1 MPKLQPIEILPAE
14 VSVEFDGADL
24 GDERLNR
31 RVRKIAGT
39 LARTPEGT
47 FPHLASDPSELEA
60 IYRFLGN
67 ESVSWS
73 DVLAPHSA
81 CTAVR
86 AEEYGEVLVLHD
98 SSEFAFAGET
108 RRDGLGDLTQNRQGF
123 IGHFSLCVSP
133 FESRMPLGVLGIEAI
148 FRTKKPKRSRSQQT
162 LESRR
167 KTREEKESSRWE
179 RAAIEADRQLG
190 ANVRAIHV
198 MDQEADDFEVFA
210 ALISRGKRFV
220 IRGNASRVLD
230 AASDMT
236 IEGRLEE
243 QPDRFY
249 GRVPLQARSK
259 NRSKAAKKAHPPRSE
274 RIAELRI
281 RSASVVLR
289 RPMHSKSEQD
299 SVRLNVVQV
308 FEPNPPDGEPPVEW
322 TLLTTE
328 PIKTKAQLKKI
339 VDAYCA
345 RWIIEEY
352 FKALKTGCAYEKRQ
366 LESAHGLLNALAIFA
381 VIAWRLLALR
391 TLART
396 TPDSPATLLFST
408 EQIHLMRGISLRRP
422 RARLPEG
429 MPTIRDML
437 LAIAGL
443 GGHLKQN
450 GEPGWIV
457 LGRGYDDF
465 LIAELGWYAAKM
477 TGEM

>member
-1 MPKLQPIEILPAE
+1 MTKVQTFEILPAE
-14 VSVEFDGADL
+14 ISIEFEGADL
-24 GDERLNR
+24 GDERLNHR
-31 RVRKIAGT
+31 LRKIAGT
-39 LARTPEGT
+39 MARSPDES

-67 ESVSWS
+67 ESVSWT
-73 DVLAPHSA
+73 DVLAPHA
-81 CTAVR
+81 AATAAR
-86 AEEYGEVLVLHD
+86 AQEWGEVFVLHD
-98 SSEFAFAGET
+98 SSECAFAGET
-108 RRDGLGDLTQNRQGF
+108 RREGLGDLTQNRQGF
-123 IGHFSLCVSP
+123 IGHFSLCVSG
-133 FESRMPLGVLGIEAI
+133 FESRMPLGVLGIETF
-148 FRTKKPKRSRSQQT
+148 FRAKKPKRSRSQQT
-162 LESRR
+162 LESRKKSR
-167 KTREEKESSRWE
+167 QEKESSRWE
-179 RAAIEADRQLG
+179 RAALKADQQLG
-190 ANVRAIHV
+190 PDVRAIHV

-210 ALISRGKRFV
+210 ALITGGSRFV
-220 IRGNASRVLD
+220 IRGNSSRVLD
-230 AASDMT
+230 SASDMT

-243 QPDRFY
+243 QADRIY
-249 GRVPLQARSK
+249 GQVPIQARSK
-259 NRSKAAKKAHPPRSE
+259 NRSKSAKKAHPPRSA
-274 RIAELRI
+274 RIAELHV
-281 RSASVVLR
+281 RSASVLIK
-289 RPMHSKSEQD
+289 RPIHSKSEQEH
-299 SVRLNVVQV
+299 VRLNVVQV

-322 TLLTTE
+322 TLLTSE

-339 VDAYCA
+339 VDAYSA

-396 TPDSPATLLFST
+396 TPEAPATLLFSND
-408 EQIHLMRGISLRRP
+408 QIELMRGISIRRP
-422 RARLPEG
+422 RARLPKG

-465 LIAELGWYAAKM
+465 LLAELGWSARGEAKM
-477 TGEM
+477 